1 MALPAS
7 ALAANAVFGLVS
19 LLQGFAKQMAVLQA
33 GVAKLVTVVEQYR
46 EAGLKVGFQRSGGGI
61 SLVVLMM

>member
-1 MALPAS
+1 MLPGIGYT
-7 ALAANAVFGLVS
+7 ANAVFGLVS
-19 LLQGFAKQMAVLQA
+19 LLQGFAKQMGVLQA

-61 SLVVLMM
+61 SLSMLLM